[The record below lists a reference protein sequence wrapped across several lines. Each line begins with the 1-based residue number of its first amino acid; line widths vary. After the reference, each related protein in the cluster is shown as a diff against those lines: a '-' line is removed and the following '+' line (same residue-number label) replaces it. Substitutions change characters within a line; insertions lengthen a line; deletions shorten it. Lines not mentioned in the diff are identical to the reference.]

1 MEEEKIDTEEI
12 VSNEEVFP
20 EENNIDPKPKA
31 KQASKKD
38 QDIVFL
44 EKDVNELLGEDHN
57 KSFKEKLVQK
67 ILNLKCYQPYLE
79 IDMVEEEINSF
90 RVDTNVVLEV
100 EGDIEIYTFLMETIK
115 GYKERLFFLYN
126 RAEKEFNL
134 IENTYNHL
142 FRMWVGKFS
151 RLSSEKRREGE
162 AEFILDFMFIER
174 EKRRMLYNLVK
185 NSLDQMTDLQSLCSR
200 KVSVIQE
207 VHKVIGNM
215 TLDNPSKMS
224 TEINAHRKNMS
235 QKVKEFKEKNKG
247 ATGWGAIP
255 TKKDLE

>member
-1 MEEEKIDTEEI
+1 MEEEKAITEDNQSEEI
-12 VSNEEVFP
+12 DNSVKTKS
-20 EENNIDPKPKA
+20 KA
-31 KQASKKD
+31 SSKKD
-38 QDIVFL
+38 QDIAFL
-44 EKDVNELLGEDHN
+44 EKDVNELLGDDHN
-57 KSFKEKLVQK
+57 RSFKEKLVQK
-67 ILNLKCYQPYLE
+67 ILNLKCYQPYLD
-79 IDMVEEEINSF
+79 IDRVESEINSF

-126 RAEKEFNL
+126 RAEKEYNL

-174 EKRRMLYNLVK
+174 EKRRMIYNLVK

-215 TLDNPSKMS
+215 TMDNPSKMS
-224 TEINAHRKNMS
+224 SEINAHRKSMS
-235 QKVKEFKEKNKG
+235 EKVKEFKEKNKE